1 MTNPL
6 RVIILGATSAIAE
19 ATARLY
25 AQEKASL
32 LLAGRNADRLNQIS
46 ADLLARGAATAPVQ
60 ARDLGQTGVA
70 VEALDEMITTLGG
83 VDHILI
89 FYTPPTFSASISP
102 RLPNG
107 AWLRPRGLKPRDAAA
122 SLLSARWPA
131 IAAASRTTSM
141 AQPKRASRHW
151 CKASPI
157 AWRFVRPKARARLW

>member
-89 FYTPPTFSASISP
+89 FYGILGDQP
-102 RLPNG
+102 R
-107 AWLRPRGLKPRDAAA
+107 AETDQDHAADILRVDF
-122 SLLSARWPA
+122 
-131 IAAASRTTSM
+131 T
-141 AQPKRASRHW
+141 
-151 CKASPI
+151 
-157 AWRFVRPKARARLW
+157 